1 MKEDQSLGEMMDE
14 VFSNIWDKTLSG
26 LDKALGSWREKNQPI
41 PAKDPRLVEKNPR
54 VKTLADLCFGLG
66 LGGTVVSGIL
76 TVSLLVGFSLENLFL
91 TILCGLATL
100 AFGLA
105 LWRSRYYK
113 DAFIRLNKYLRALE
127 NGSVARVDQMA
138 RLAGVSTKLAIQDLK
153 SFIQDNTFKEA
164 QLVENEG
171 LFILDYSSYKLYEKQ
186 VEKLDKAQGVGLK
199 GDSPSQDEDYL
210 EGKKIFKTIK
220 AHYPLLRKEG
230 QTKLLPLMTTIER
243 IYRHVDAYPEN
254 RQALGKFNSY
264 YLPSLEA
271 LVDRYLLLQ
280 ETENLNQSRQALA
293 VLEKSFGEINQA
305 FEGLLD
311 HLGGAMARDTL
322 SEVSVLK
329 MLMKQDGLLDRDFE
343 MEDVH
348 GGKRN

>member
-1 MKEDQSLGEMMDE
+1 MKEDQSLGEMMDK

-41 PAKDPRLVEKNPR
+41 PAKDPRLVEKNPL

-171 LFILDYSSYKLYEKQ
+171 LFILDYASYKLYEKQ
-186 VEKLDKAQGVGLK
+186 VEKLDKAQGAGLE
-199 GDSPSQDEDYL
+199 GEIPSQDGDYL

-220 AHYPLLRKEG
+220 AHYLLLRKEG
-230 QTKLLPLMTTIER
+230 QAKLLPLMTTIER
-243 IYRHVDAYPEN
+243 IYRH
-254 RQALGKFNSY
+254 
-264 YLPSLEA
+264 LEA